1 VFSLLRFQAHRF
13 VQVRKLPVRRSLGSK
28 GLGQYEI
35 EPPSVMAWFSTKQ
48 EPQLVGNQIGV
59 GLTKGT
65 VEWLQQPGNGLA
77 GLRLSSDRVVNGPR
91 AQGTAVAPPV
101 RPREKVRPE

>member
-1 VFSLLRFQAHRF
+1 MRDKEIVQAIHLAQERL
-13 VQVRKLPVRRSLGSK
+13 KLM
-28 GLGQYEI
+28 I
-35 EPPSVMAWFSTKQ
+35 APPSVMAWFSTKQ

-65 VEWLQQPGNGLA
+65 VEWLQPGHGLA

-91 AQGTAVAPPV
+91 AQGTAVALPV
-101 RPREKVRPE
+101 RPHEKVHPE

>member
-1 VFSLLRFQAHRF
+1 M
-13 VQVRKLPVRRSLGSK
+13 
-28 GLGQYEI
+28 I
-35 EPPSVMAWFSTKQ
+35 EPPSVMAWFSIKQ

-65 VEWLQQPGNGLA
+65 VEWLQPDNGLA
-77 GLRLSSDRVVNGPR
+77 GLRLSSDRAVNGPR

-101 RPREKVRPE
+101 RPREKVRRE